1 MTDRPNPDVTSMP
14 SATSSNPST
23 SVLNLPST
31 SASFTNLS
39 FSSNSSIPSTSSMN
53 SHFPVQLVTPEQ
65 LRPFPKAG
73 PRKGR
78 GGRNR
83 TKSRILTDTPVK
95 AEIEKKHN
103 LKKTKKTSQNNKKV
117 KKQTKKRILDLSSDS
132 ETELENFHLSSDED
146 AVDDF
151 EDSRTNIE
159 NGDFDLA
166 KFTTKS
172 SLLHFIGR
180 VIEENGNDFS
190 INFLK
195 RSDACSFCFIYP
207 EKEDIAT
214 VSRSDLTK
222 LPHPMISGGTERVAL
237 KMKFN
242 CDFSKYQNLY

>member
-1 MTDRPNPDVTSMP
+1 M
-14 SATSSNPST
+14 
-23 SVLNLPST
+23 NLPST

-39 FSSNSSIPSTSSMN
+39 FSSNSSIPSKSSKN
-53 SHFPVQLVTPEQ
+53 SHFPVQLVTPEL

-95 AEIEKKHN
+95 AEIKKKHN
-103 LKKTKKTSQNNKKV
+103 MKKIKKSSQNSKKV
-117 KKQTKKRILDLSSDS
+117 KKQTKKRIIDLSSDS
-132 ETELENFHLSSDED
+132 ETEPENFHVSSDED
-146 AVDDF
+146 GDDDF
-151 EDSRTNIE
+151 EDSRTSIE
-159 NGDFDLA
+159 IGDFVLV

-172 SLLHFIGR
+172 SLLHYIGC
-180 VIEENGNDFS
+180 VIKENSNDFS

-195 RSDACSFCFIYP
+195 RSDACSFSFVYP

-214 VSRSDLTK
+214 VLRRDLTK